1 MAKFITEICS
11 NHNQSLSRALSLID
25 KAAEIGAWGVKF
37 QLFRIDKMFHPLI
50 LKHPDYQFLHE
61 RKKWELPIEW
71 LPVLQE
77 QAHQHSIKFGCTPFY
92 LEAVHILKSYVDFFK
107 VASYELGW
115 NDLLISVAE
124 ASEGKPIFLSAGMA
138 TIDEINAA
146 CKAFQAY
153 RIFDKLTVM
162 HCISEYPTP
171 VDECHLRFIDRIK
184 MITSDI
190 HGVGWSDHSRNPGV
204 IYRAV
209 HKYGCETIEFHF
221 DLDGEG
227 AEYNMGHCWLPSE
240 IKGVI
245 KAVNEGMVSDGGLLE
260 YTPQTAK
267 DRLFRRDP
275 DGYRPLKETRGE
287 L

>member
-1 MAKFITEICS
+1 MTKFIAEICS
-11 NHNQSLSRALSLID
+11 NHNQDLSRALAFID

-37 QLFRIDKMFHPLI
+37 QLFRIEKMFHKSI
-50 LKHPDYQFLHE
+50 LNHKDYQFLRE
-61 RKKWELPIEW
+61 RKEWELPIEW
-71 LPVLQE
+71 LPILQE
-77 QAHQHSIKFGCTPFY
+77 QCHRHSIKFGCSPFD
-92 LEAVHILKSYVDFFK
+92 LESVRVLKSYVDFFK
-107 VASYELGW
+107 VASYELPW
-115 NDLLISVAE
+115 NALLISIAQF
-124 ASEGKPIFLSAGMA
+124 GKPVFLSVGMA
-138 TIDEINAA
+138 TIEEINQA
-146 CKAFQAY
+146 CKMFQAE
-153 RIFDKLTVM
+153 RVFGDLTVL